1 MNVVCRIQD
10 NNEELEKRFI
20 EEAKQAGLID
30 VKGHR
35 SVGGLR
41 FSIYNAQTLQAVTT
55 LRDFMQ
61 AFEQKYG

>member
-10 NNEELEKRFI
+10 NNEELEKKFI
-20 EEAKQAGLID
+20 EEAKEAGITE

-41 FSIYNAQTLQAVTT
+41 FSIYNAQTLPAVTA
-55 LRDFMQ
+55 LQDFME
-61 AFEQKYG
+61 AFAQKYG